1 MTKMMTE
8 LEIKRWAALL
18 LMAGMVAAV
27 QAKVD
32 LVTLPTRDAVQLTI
46 YNSADLTLVRDQRLL
61 TLQKGLNR
69 LQFSWAN
76 TLIDP
81 TSLEL
86 LPKAQADKITVQD
99 LDYPPRSQNLGV
111 WTIRSEVSGQVP
123 VEITYLTSG
132 LSWRAFYMGLLS
144 PDEKEMRLEGHVMVN
159 NQSGEDYEGAQTRVV
174 VGVVN
179 LVDQIAALARQPYPY
194 GAPDSGVI
202 VDSLGV
208 RDRKDGDKRQ
218 LKETM
223 MALDGG
229 AVASFGG
236 EENRPKEITKEGLS
250 GYFLY
255 SIEGQETI
263 PNGWGKRLPS
273 FQQAGIPVKNLYK
286 YEEEKYGSS
295 VMRFLSF
302 KNDKKHKL
310 GDTPIPG
317 GLMRVFRNVSA
328 DGRLSY
334 EGESEFQYI
343 PVDQEVELNLGEA
356 GNVLVEPKVMD
367 VKTDAYQFDANGEI
381 TGWEETR
388 EVKVE
393 VKNTREVP
401 VKVEIQRNFPT
412 AYWNLERRGDGGTY
426 EKVDQDT
433 VKFTLSLEPLSK
445 KEFFYTLTT
454 RHGTRTE

>member
-1 MTKMMTE
+1 
-8 LEIKRWAALL
+8 
-18 LMAGMVAAV
+18 
-27 QAKVD
+27 
-32 LVTLPTRDAVQLTI
+32 
-46 YNSADLTLVRDQRLL
+46 
-61 TLQKGLNR
+61 
-69 LQFSWAN
+69 
-76 TLIDP
+76 
-81 TSLEL
+81 
-86 LPKAQADKITVQD
+86 
-99 LDYPPRSQNLGV
+99 
-111 WTIRSEVSGQVP
+111 
-123 VEITYLTSG
+123 
-132 LSWRAFYMGLLS
+132 
-144 PDEKEMRLEGHVMVN
+144 MRLEGHVMVN

-194 GAPDSGVI
+194 GSPLPVPRREMREAKSAMMRVAAEADMAVPMPAAAP
-202 VDSLGV
+202 
-208 RDRKDGDKRQ
+208 
-218 LKETM
+218 
-223 MALDGG
+223 MA
-229 AVASFGG
+229 AMK
-236 EENRPKEITKEGLS
+236 PKEITKEGLS
-250 GYFLY
+250 EYFLY

-317 GLMRVFRNVSA
+317 GLLRVFRNVSA

-334 EGESEFQYI
+334 EGESGFKYI

-367 VKTDAYQFDANGEI
+367 AKTDAYQFDVHGNI

-412 AYWNLERRGDGGTY
+412 AYWNLERRGDSGEY
-426 EKVDQDT
+426 EKVDKDT
-433 VKFTLSLEPLSK
+433 VKFTLNLEPRSK